1 MDKRSL
7 FLYMKKYREDTAG
20 KRNPILVYLMIIVG
34 TGLLAFPIKC
44 IFDPINLVT
53 GGFTGIAIL
62 LKRLTDVFFEG
73 GIPLWFANLAL
84 NIPVF
89 FIALKVKGKHFI
101 GRTAI
106 ATALLSVWLY
116 IIPEIDFVEGD
127 YILASVFGGV
137 LSGIAMGIILYANA
151 TTGGTEM
158 VAVLIQCKL
167 KHYSV
172 AQIMQ
177 VLDGIIVAAGLYVFG
192 LRPSMYAVV
201 TIFITSKM
209 TDTILEG
216 MKFSKAAY
224 IITNRYEEVAE
235 SIIDKLERGVTGL
248 HARGMYSGDEK
259 CMLYCVVSKKEI
271 VTLKELVYR
280 IDRNAFIVVG
290 DVREVLGEGFIEY
303 RE

>member
-1 MDKRSL
+1 MGRKYPM
-7 FLYMKKYREDTAG
+7 FLYFV
-20 KRNPILVYLMIIVG
+20 IVVG
-34 TGLLAFPIKC
+34 TGLLAFTIKC
-44 IFDPINLVT
+44 IFDPIGLVT

-62 LKRLTDVFFEG
+62 LKSWTGAFYQG

-89 FIALKVKGKHFI
+89 LIALRVKGKGFI
-101 GRTAI
+101 ARTVI
-106 ATALLSVWLY
+106 ATMLLSAWLY
-116 IIPEIDFVEGD
+116 VIPEIDFVSGD

-137 LSGIAMGIILYANA
+137 LTGVSMGMILWANA

-172 AQIMQ
+172 AQLMQ
-177 VLDGIIVAAGLYVFG
+177 VLDGIVVLVGLYVFG
-192 LRPSMYAVV
+192 LRPSMYAIVA
-201 TIFITSKM
+201 IFITSKV

-224 IITNRYEEVAE
+224 IITDKYAE
-235 SIIDKLERGVTGL
+235 AARMIMERLDRGVTGL
-248 HARGMYSGDEK
+248 EAKGMYSGEDK
-259 CMLYCVVSKKEI
+259 CMLYCVVSKKQI
-271 VTLKELVYR
+271 ILLKEIIYQV
-280 IDRNAFIVVG
+280 DRDAFVIVG

-303 RE
+303 RGH

>member
-1 MDKRSL
+1 MSNFSIDKRAPL
-7 FLYMKKYREDTAG
+7 FLY
-20 KRNPILVYLMIIVG
+20 LVIIAG
-34 TGLLAFPIKC
+34 TGLLAFTIKC
-44 IFDPINLVT
+44 IFDPISLVT

-62 LKRLTDVFFEG
+62 LKKLTDIFYKG

-89 FIALKVKGKHFI
+89 LIALKVKGKRFI

-106 ATALLSVWLY
+106 ATALLSAWLY
-116 IIPEIDFVEGD
+116 VIPEMDFVSGD

-137 LSGIAMGIILYANA
+137 LGGIAMGMILWANA

-158 VAVLIQCKL
+158 VAILIQCRL

-177 VLDGIIVAAGLYVFG
+177 VLDGLVVLAGLYVFG
-192 LRPSMYAVV
+192 LRPSMYAIVA
-201 TIFITSKM
+201 IFITSKV

-224 IITNRYEEVAE
+224 IITDKYEEIARNIME
-235 SIIDKLERGVTGL
+235 QMDRGVTGL
-248 HARGMYSGDEK
+248 EARGMFSGDRK
-259 CMLYCVVSKKEI
+259 CMLYCVVAKKEI
-271 VTLKELVYR
+271 VILKEL
-280 IDRNAFIVVG
+280 IHQTDRDAFVIVG
-290 DVREVLGEGFIEY
+290 DVREVLGEGFIEDKGH
-303 RE
+303 

>member
-1 MDKRSL
+1 MSNFSINKRAPL
-7 FLYMKKYREDTAG
+7 FLY
-20 KRNPILVYLMIIVG
+20 LVIIAG
-34 TGLLAFPIKC
+34 TGLLAFTIKC
-44 IFDPINLVT
+44 IFDPISLVT

-62 LKRLTDVFFEG
+62 LKRLTDIFYEG

-89 FIALKVKGKHFI
+89 LIALKVKGKRFI

-106 ATALLSVWLY
+106 ATALLSAWLY
-116 IIPEIDFVEGD
+116 VIPEIDFVGGD
-127 YILASVFGGV
+127 YILAAVFGGV
-137 LSGIAMGIILYANA
+137 LSGISMGMILWANA

-158 VAVLIQCKL
+158 VAILVQCKL

-177 VLDGIIVAAGLYVFG
+177 VLDGMVVLAGLYVFG
-192 LRPSMYAVV
+192 LRPSMYAIVA
-201 TIFITSKM
+201 IFITSKV

-224 IITNRYEEVAE
+224 IITEKYEEVAQNIME
-235 SIIDKLERGVTGL
+235 ELDRGVTGL
-248 HARGMYSGDEK
+248 EARGMYSGERK

-271 VTLKELVYR
+271 VLLKELVHQ
-280 IDRNAFIVVG
+280 IDKNAFVIVG

-303 RE
+303 KGH